1 MSIKHKIL
9 ATVGTATMAA
19 SIGLAAVPA
28 GAGQLPIGIPD
39 PCFEDCGPSDPTP
52 WNDDDLGFTAD
63 LGDPDDGDDP
73 VPADANFTG

>member
-9 ATVGTATMAA
+9 ATVGAATIAA

-28 GAGQLPIGIPD
+28 GAGGPVPDDLPQ
-39 PCFEDCGPSDPTP
+39 PCFGDCTDDTP
-52 WNDDDLGFTAD
+52 WNDDGLGFTAD
-63 LGDPDDGDDP
+63 LGDPDDPDVP

>member
-9 ATVGTATMAA
+9 ATVGAATMAA

-28 GAGQLPIGIPD
+28 GAGVVPDLP
-39 PCFEDCGPSDPTP
+39 PCFEEDCTDDTP
-52 WNDDDLGFTAD
+52 WNDDGLGFTAD
-63 LGDPDDGDDP
+63 LGDPDDPDVP

>member
-9 ATVGTATMAA
+9 ATVGAATMAA

-28 GAGQLPIGIPD
+28 GAGGPVPIDIE
-39 PCFEDCGPSDPTP
+39 PCFGDCTDDTP
-52 WNDDDLGFTAD
+52 WNDDDLGFAAD